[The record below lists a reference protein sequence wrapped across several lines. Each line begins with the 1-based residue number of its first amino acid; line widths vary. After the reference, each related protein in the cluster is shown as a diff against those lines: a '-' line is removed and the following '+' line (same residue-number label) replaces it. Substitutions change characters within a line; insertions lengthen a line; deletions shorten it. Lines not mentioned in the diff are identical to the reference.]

1 MNIRKKDELMTPS
14 MEKHTK
20 GNEEINMHEEMR
32 RAFALLSGKW
42 KLEIMW
48 LLNQRMY
55 RFGELRKAIPGITQ
69 HMLTAQL
76 RELEA
81 DGLVSRTVYA
91 EVPPRVEYEITEKA
105 RGLGP
110 TMEALTAWWNTYGR
124 TIPRKPGGRGRK
136 ANHAS

>member
-1 MNIRKKDELMTPS
+1 MVLS
-14 MEKHTK
+14 MEKQTIEDA
-20 GNEEINMHEEMR
+20 GINMHEEMR

-48 LLNQRMY
+48 LLNQRIY

-81 DGLVSRTVYA
+81 DGLVSRTVFA
-91 EVPPRVEYEITEKA
+91 EVPPRVEYEITQKA

-110 TMEALTAWWNTYGR
+110 TMEALTAWWSEYGR
-124 TIPRKPGGRGRK
+124 SVPVKPAARGRK
-136 ANHAS
+136 AKAARSNSG

>member
-1 MNIRKKDELMTPS
+1 MTLS
-14 MEKHTK
+14 MEKQTIDS
-20 GNEEINMHEEMR
+20 GEINMHEEMR

-48 LLNQRMY
+48 LLNQRVY

-81 DGLVSRTVYA
+81 DGLVSRTVFA
-91 EVPPRVEYEITEKA
+91 EVPPRVEYEITLKA

-110 TMEALTAWWNTYGR
+110 TMEALTAWWKEYGDSV
-124 TIPRKPGGRGRK
+124 PVKANPRGRK
-136 ANHAS
+136 SSS

>member
-1 MNIRKKDELMTPS
+1 MKKQTIAAGGS
-14 MEKHTK
+14 T
-20 GNEEINMHEEMR
+20 MHEEMR
-32 RAFALLSGKW
+32 RAFSLLSGKW

-81 DGLVSRTVYA
+81 DGLITRTVFA
-91 EVPPRVEYEITEKA
+91 EVPPRVEYAITAKA

-110 TMEALTAWWNTYGR
+110 TMEALTAWWQQHGDTVAKRPASRG
-124 TIPRKPGGRGRK
+124 RKPG
-136 ANHAS
+136 A

>member
-1 MNIRKKDELMTPS
+1 MENQTNGDDET
-14 MEKHTK
+14 
-20 GNEEINMHEEMR
+20 NMHDEMR

-48 LLNQRMY
+48 LLNQRIY

-69 HMLTAQL
+69 HMLTAPL

-81 DGLVSRTVYA
+81 DGLVLRTVFA
-91 EVPPRVEYEITEKA
+91 EVPPRVEYEITSKA

-110 TMEALTAWWNTYGR
+110 TMEALMAWWNEYGR
-124 TIPRKPGGRGRK
+124 SVPVKPTSRGRK
-136 ANHAS
+136 TKANR

>member
-1 MNIRKKDELMTPS
+1 
-14 MEKHTK
+14 MEKKTN
-20 GNEEINMHEEMR
+20 GGDEINMHEEMR

-48 LLNQRMY
+48 LLNQRIY

-81 DGLVSRTVYA
+81 DGLISRTVFA
-91 EVPPRVEYEITEKA
+91 EVPPRVEYEITAKA
-105 RGLGP
+105 RGLGA
-110 TMEALTAWWNTYGR
+110 TMEALTAWWNEYGR
-124 TIPRKPGGRGRK
+124 SVPAKPTSRGRRAK
-136 ANHAS
+136 GS

>member
-1 MNIRKKDELMTPS
+1 
-14 MEKHTK
+14 MEDQTMADK
-20 GNEEINMHEEMR
+20 EINMHEEMR

-48 LLNQRMY
+48 LLNQRVY

-81 DGLVSRTVYA
+81 DGLVSRTVFA
-91 EVPPRVEYEITEKA
+91 EVPPRVEYAITPKA

-110 TMEALTAWWNTYGR
+110 TMEALTAWWDEYGKSV
-124 TIPRKPGGRGRK
+124 PAKPSTRGRK
-136 ANHAS
+136 AKGV

>member
-1 MNIRKKDELMTPS
+1 MADDDFTMQD
-14 MEKHTK
+14 
-20 GNEEINMHEEMR
+20 EMR
-32 RAFALLSGKW
+32 RAFAMLSGKW

-48 LLNQRMY
+48 LLNQRVY

-81 DGLVSRTVYA
+81 DGLVSRTVFA
-91 EVPPRVEYEITEKA
+91 EVPPRVEYEITRKA

-110 TMEALTAWWNTYGR
+110 AMEALTAWWEEYGK
-124 TIPRKPGGRGRK
+124 TVPAKSSARGRK
-136 ANHAS
+136 ANDVPASAGGPPSTRRTRG

>member
-1 MNIRKKDELMTPS
+1 
-14 MEKHTK
+14 MENQTMAD
-20 GNEEINMHEEMR
+20 GEINMHEEMR

-48 LLNQRMY
+48 LLNQRVY

-81 DGLVSRTVYA
+81 DGLISRTVFA
-91 EVPPRVEYEITEKA
+91 EVPPRVEYAITQKA

-110 TMEALTAWWNTYGR
+110 TMEALTAWWNEYGKSVPVR
-124 TIPRKPGGRGRK
+124 PSTRGRK
-136 ANHAS
+136 ARDV

>member
-1 MNIRKKDELMTPS
+1 MVLS
-14 MEKHTK
+14 MKNQTI
-20 GNEEINMHEEMR
+20 GNAGINMHEEMR

-48 LLNQRMY
+48 LLYQRVH

-76 RELEA
+76 RELER
-81 DGLVSRTVYA
+81 DGLVSRTVFA
-91 EVPPRVEYEITEKA
+91 EVPPRVEYEITPKA

-110 TMEALTAWWNTYGR
+110 TMEALTAWWDEYGKSV
-124 TIPRKPGGRGRK
+124 PVKPNPRGRK
-136 ANHAS
+136 PTIK

>member
-1 MNIRKKDELMTPS
+1 MADK
-14 MEKHTK
+14 
-20 GNEEINMHEEMR
+20 EINMHEEMR

-48 LLNQRMY
+48 LLNQRVY

-81 DGLVSRTVYA
+81 DGLVSRTVFA
-91 EVPPRVEYEITEKA
+91 EVPPRVEYAITPKGAWAWPHDGSAHRLVGGVWKERAGQAEHA
-105 RGLGP
+105 R
-110 TMEALTAWWNTYGR
+110 
-124 TIPRKPGGRGRK
+124 
-136 ANHAS
+136 S

>member
-1 MNIRKKDELMTPS
+1 
-14 MEKHTK
+14 MEKQTK
-20 GNEEINMHEEMR
+20 GAKEINMHEEMR

-48 LLNQRMY
+48 LLHQRVH

-81 DGLVSRTVYA
+81 DGLVSRTVFA
-91 EVPPRVEYEITEKA
+91 EVPPRVEYEITAKA
-105 RGLGP
+105 LGLGP
-110 TMEALTAWWNTYGR
+110 TMAALAAGWEQYGSSVPKK
-124 TIPRKPGGRGRK
+124 TVSRGR
-136 ANHAS
+136 NASSK

>member
-1 MNIRKKDELMTPS
+1 MALS
-14 MEKHTK
+14 MEKQTN
-20 GNEEINMHEEMR
+20 GGEINMHEEMR

-48 LLNQRMY
+48 LLNQRIY
-55 RFGELRKAIPGITQ
+55 RFEELRKAIPGITQ

-81 DGLVSRTVYA
+81 DGLVSRTVFA
-91 EVPPRVEYEITEKA
+91 EVPPRVEYAITAKA

-110 TMEALTAWWNTYGR
+110 TMEALTAWWNTYGNSVPLKR
-124 TIPRKPGGRGRK
+124 SMSRGRK
-136 ANHAS
+136 GRTP

>member
-1 MNIRKKDELMTPS
+1 
-14 MEKHTK
+14 MEKKTK
-20 GNEEINMHEEMR
+20 GESAVNMHEEMR

-48 LLNQRMY
+48 LLNQRIY

-81 DGLVSRTVYA
+81 DGLVSRTVFA

-110 TMEALTAWWNTYGR
+110 TMQALTAWWNEYGR
-124 TIPRKPGGRGRK
+124 TVPVKHATRGRK
-136 ANHAS
+136 ASTKSA

>member
-1 MNIRKKDELMTPS
+1 MTLS
-14 MEKHTK
+14 MENLT
-20 GNEEINMHEEMR
+20 NEIPGVNMHEEMR

-48 LLNQRMY
+48 LLNQRIY

-81 DGLVSRTVYA
+81 DGLVSRTVFA
-91 EVPPRVEYEITEKA
+91 EVPPRVEYAITTKA

-110 TMEALTAWWNTYGR
+110 TMMALTAWWEEYGR
-124 TIPRKPGGRGRK
+124 SVPVKQGGRGRK
-136 ANHAS
+136 ANAA

>member
-1 MNIRKKDELMTPS
+1 MKN
-14 MEKHTK
+14 HTS
-20 GNEEINMHEEMR
+20 GNTSANMHEEMR
-32 RAFALLSGKW
+32 RAFSLLSGKW

-48 LLNQRMY
+48 LLNQRLY

-81 DGLVSRTVYA
+81 DGLVLRTVYA
-91 EVPPRVEYEITEKA
+91 EVPPRVEYEITGKA

-110 TMEALTAWWNTYGR
+110 TMEALTAWWAEYGD
-124 TIPRKPGGRGRK
+124 TVPDKKAARGRK
-136 ANHAS
+136 ANS

>member
-1 MNIRKKDELMTPS
+1 
-14 MEKHTK
+14 MEKQTMRN
-20 GNEEINMHEEMR
+20 GEINMHEEMR

-48 LLNQRMY
+48 LLNQRVY

-81 DGLVSRTVYA
+81 DGLVSRTVFA
-91 EVPPRVEYEITEKA
+91 EVPLRVEYEITQKA

-110 TMEALTAWWNTYGR
+110 TMEALTVWWNEYG
-124 TIPRKPGGRGRK
+124 KSVPGKSSGRGRK
-136 ANHAS
+136 AKA

>member
-1 MNIRKKDELMTPS
+1 MTNDADEV
-14 MEKHTK
+14 
-20 GNEEINMHEEMR
+20 NMHDEMR
-32 RAFALLSGKW
+32 RAFSLLSGKW

-48 LLNQRMY
+48 LLNQRVY

-81 DGLVSRTVYA
+81 DGLITRTVFA
-91 EVPPRVEYEITEKA
+91 EVPPRVEYAITAKA

-110 TMEALTAWWNTYGR
+110 TMEALTAWWNEYGR
-124 TIPRKPGGRGRK
+124 SVPVKPTTRGRK
-136 ANHAS
+136 PNAVKPKRE

>member
-1 MNIRKKDELMTPS
+1 
-14 MEKHTK
+14 MEKMT
-20 GNEEINMHEEMR
+20 NDADEVNMHDEMR
-32 RAFALLSGKW
+32 RAFSLLSGKW

-48 LLNQRMY
+48 LLNQRVY

-81 DGLVSRTVYA
+81 DGLITRTVFA
-91 EVPPRVEYEITEKA
+91 EVPPRVEYAITAKA

-110 TMEALTAWWNTYGR
+110 TMEALTAWWNEYGR
-124 TIPRKPGGRGRK
+124 SVPVRPTARGRK
-136 ANHAS
+136 PDAIKPEPE

>member
-1 MNIRKKDELMTPS
+1 
-14 MEKHTK
+14 MENQTVANKA
-20 GNEEINMHEEMR
+20 INMHEEMR

-48 LLNQRMY
+48 LLNQRVY

-81 DGLVSRTVYA
+81 DGLVSRTVFA
-91 EVPPRVEYEITEKA
+91 EVPLRVEYRITEKA

-110 TMEALTAWWNTYGR
+110 TMEALTAWWNTYGK
-124 TIPRKPGGRGRK
+124 TVPAKPRARGRK
-136 ANHAS
+136 AKGT

>member
-1 MNIRKKDELMTPS
+1 MENMTN
-14 MEKHTK
+14 
-20 GNEEINMHEEMR
+20 GNSAVNMHEEMR

-48 LLNQRMY
+48 LLNQRVY
-55 RFGELRKAIPGITQ
+55 RFGELRKAIAGITQ

-81 DGLVSRTVYA
+81 DGLVSRTVFP
-91 EVPPRVEYEITEKA
+91 EVPPRVEYAITTKA

-110 TMEALTAWWNTYGR
+110 TMEALTVWWNEHGGSV
-124 TIPRKPGGRGRK
+124 PAKPAARGRK
-136 ANHAS
+136 ANTAGRKTK

>member
-1 MNIRKKDELMTPS
+1 
-14 MEKHTK
+14 MENLTMA
-20 GNEEINMHEEMR
+20 GEEINMHEEMR

-48 LLNQRMY
+48 LLNQRVY

-81 DGLVSRTVYA
+81 DGLVARTIFA
-91 EVPPRVEYEITEKA
+91 EVPPRVEYQITPKA

-110 TMEALTAWWNTYGR
+110 TMEALTAWWKQYGKSVPARASSRGR
-124 TIPRKPGGRGRK
+124 TRKSK
-136 ANHAS
+136 

>member
-1 MNIRKKDELMTPS
+1 MTLSMKNQTNGEEEL
-14 MEKHTK
+14 
-20 GNEEINMHEEMR
+20 NMHDEMR

-48 LLNQRMY
+48 LLNQRVY

-81 DGLVSRTVYA
+81 DGLVARTVFA
-91 EVPPRVEYEITEKA
+91 EVPPRVEYEITQKA

-110 TMEALTAWWNTYGR
+110 TMEALTAWWNEYGR
-124 TIPRKPGGRGRK
+124 SVPIKLTSRGRK
-136 ANHAS
+136 TIVAKAEAD

>member
-1 MNIRKKDELMTPS
+1 
-14 MEKHTK
+14 MENQTVT
-20 GNEEINMHEEMR
+20 GEEINMHEEMR

-48 LLNQRMY
+48 LLNQRVY
-55 RFGELRKAIPGITQ
+55 RFGELRKAIPGVTQ

-81 DGLVSRTVYA
+81 DGLVARTVFA
-91 EVPPRVEYEITEKA
+91 EVPPRVEYEITAKA

-110 TMEALTAWWNTYGR
+110 TMEALTAWWTEYGDSVPAK
-124 TIPRKPGGRGRK
+124 PRARDRK
-136 ANHAS
+136 APSR